1 MFSDPQFWVA
11 VAFVAF
17 IVAIF
22 NPVRKIL
29 TSSLDTQI
37 KDIKNKIDEAENLK
51 NETQTTLSEI
61 KKRQND
67 VQIEIQDIHKDAEKK
82 VKQLEENA
90 EAKLKDQ
97 IAKRQI
103 LAEANLKII
112 DVQMNGINGGSFA
125 VTAAKKN
132 CLLKE
137 NNAVINWL
145 LDQEK
150 AMGLN
155 SIKPYQDFETNVF
168 RHREDLVRLIN
179 ALNADGKTILGY
191 GASTK
196 GNVMLQFC
204 GFTPNDIPAIAEVNE
219 DKFGCFCPGT
229 GIPIISEA
237 EARSMNPD
245 YFIVMP
251 WHFKNGILERE
262 KEFLERGGKMIF
274 PFPEIEII

>member
-103 LAEANLKII
+103 LAEAKIDQLTRDTNSLI
-112 DVQMNGINGGSFA
+112 QSHISS
-125 VTAAKKN
+125 TAIAATISILQQK
-132 CLLKE
+132 
-137 NNAVINWL
+137 
-145 LDQEK
+145 
-150 AMGLN
+150 LN
-155 SIKPYQDFETNVF
+155 SQEQQK
-168 RHREDLVRLIN
+168 LIDKSIEELGS
-179 ALNADGKTILGY
+179 AL
-191 GASTK
+191 
-196 GNVMLQFC
+196 
-204 GFTPNDIPAIAEVNE
+204 
-219 DKFGCFCPGT
+219 
-229 GIPIISEA
+229 
-237 EARSMNPD
+237 
-245 YFIVMP
+245 
-251 WHFKNGILERE
+251 KN
-262 KEFLERGGKMIF
+262 
-274 PFPEIEII
+274 